1 LVSLRGMGSRVDGA
15 YRCARPIEDT
25 TCGRRPWNRSGTR
38 LNILLRA
45 GFGPR
50 KLLALP
56 ATKSDPRRWP
66 LGVFFRALAAAA
78 DGKTNTPLERQLQ
91 VDGTAMKQE
100 QWSTAL
106 SLSQL
111 PPGAFLVGTW
121 FAPKG
126 EDANWF
132 KTPPLPADKK
142 QPWAGADHPAGAALA
157 VHTSNQRV
165 PNGRPITAPSI
176 TGLPIPHDWLDHL
189 KLSPRKGW
197 AALCLS
203 F

>member
-111 PPGAFLVGTW
+111 PPGAFLVGTLVRPQRRGRELVQDS
-121 FAPKG
+121 A
-126 EDANWF
+126 AACRQ
-132 KTPPLPADKK
+132 KTTS
-142 QPWAGADHPAGAALA
+142 WAGADHPAGCRFGSTHLRIN
-157 VHTSNQRV
+157 VFPTGGPSLQR
-165 PNGRPITAPSI
+165 
-176 TGLPIPHDWLDHL
+176 LD
-189 KLSPRKGW
+189 R
-197 AALCLS
+197 A
-203 F
+203 